1 MKAWLGVSK
10 GIDTV
15 TTAVGR
21 VMFWLTLVMVLIG
34 AVNVVTRYV
43 GRSLGMSLGGT
54 LYIALQTQLFDLVFL
69 LGAAYVLNKDGHV
82 RVDIIYASTSE
93 KVRAWIDIFGTLVF
107 LFPFCALG
115 LYLSWGY
122 VGRSWQQGEVNTNAG
137 GFPVY
142 PIKTV
147 ILIAFGLIVLQGVS
161 ELIKRIAFLR
171 GVPVTIG
178 NETPQTAAE
187 TVETPT
193 EAGR

>member
-21 VMFWLTLVMVLIG
+21 VMFWLTLVMILIG
-34 AVNVVTRYV
+34 AFNVVTRYV

-82 RVDIIYASTSE
+82 RVDIIYASTSAR
-93 KVRAWIDIFGTLVF
+93 VRAWIDIFGTLFF
-107 LFPFCALG
+107 LFPFCALS

-122 VGRSWQQGEVNTNAG
+122 VERSWRQGEVNTNAG

-147 ILIAFGLIVLQGVS
+147 ILIAFGLLILQGVS

-178 NETPQTAAE
+178 NETPQASAE
-187 TVETPT
+187 TVQTPT

>member
-21 VMFWLTLVMVLIG
+21 VMFWLTLLMVLIG
-34 AVNVVTRYV
+34 AFNVVTRYV
-43 GRSLGMSLGGT
+43 GRSLGVSLGGT
-54 LYIALQTQLFDLVFL
+54 LYIALQTQLFDLIFL
-69 LGAAYVLNKDGHV
+69 LGAAFVLNQDGHV
-82 RVDIIYASTSE
+82 RVDIVYASLS
-93 KVRAWIDIFGTLVF
+93 KRVRAWIDIFGTLFF

-115 LYLSWGY
+115 FYLSWGY

-147 ILIAFGLIVLQGVS
+147 ILIAFGMLILQGVS
-161 ELIKRIAFLR
+161 ELIKRVALLR
-171 GVPVTIG
+171 GVPVTLG
-178 NETPQTAAE
+178 GETTEDSPSA
-187 TVETPT
+187 VPT
-193 EAGR
+193 GAGR